1 MKLTICKLGP
11 VIVLFSS
18 ILGAQ
23 SGTPGFQPS
32 AFPLDTGTTMVG
44 GFLKKPLTVTNSGT
58 APLNISSV
66 AITGAEFSFSPASVA
81 LPVSVPPGG
90 TSQPFL
96 VVFDPSGPGVR
107 SGQLVFQDDS
117 PGSPHTVGL
126 AGFGVSVPAG
136 DFSILAPDNIKVGL
150 STPAGG
156 DAIFG
161 LVATGGPNNITL
173 TCSGAPP
180 NSTCTV
186 PSSVSLAAGSVTGS
200 DSTTPVQV
208 SVTTTAPQVSAL
220 APRKALWL
228 LGIVAVCLLPGRT
241 RRGRWKSARVL
252 LVTFCLAAMIAG
264 CGGGGNKLASGG
276 TPPGAYSLTLTATGN
291 GGIVH
296 TVPIQLFVRPAGTP

>member
-11 VIVLFSS
+11 LIVLFSS

-23 SGTPGFQPS
+23 SGTAGFQPS

-44 GFLKKPLTVTNSGT
+44 GFLKKPLTITNTGT

-66 AITGAEFSFSPASVA
+66 ALTGAEFSFSPASVA
-81 LPVSVPPGG
+81 LPISVPPGG

-96 VVFDPSGPGVR
+96 VVFNPSGPGAR

-136 DFSILAPDNIKVGL
+136 DFAILAPNNIPIVT
-150 STPAGG
+150 SIPAGA
-156 DAIFG
+156 DAIFS
-161 LVATGGPNNITL
+161 LLATGGPNNITL
-173 TCSGAPP
+173 NCSGAPP

-200 DSTTPVQV
+200 DSTTPLQV
-208 SVTTTAPQVSAL
+208 SVATTAPQLSAL
-220 APRKALWL
+220 PRSAVWVLA
-228 LGIVAVCLLPGRT
+228 IVAVCLLPGRT
-241 RRGRWKSARVL
+241 RRGRWKRASVL

-264 CGGGGNKLASGG
+264 CGGGGNKLGGG
-276 TPPGAYSLTLTATGN
+276 TPPGSYSLTLTATGN

-296 TVPIQLFVRPAGTP
+296 TVTIQLGVRPTGTP